1 MFCKKVFLDVS
12 QNSLKN
18 LCAGISLQK
27 GCRIWNIIKRLREK
41 KCFCKIFQNTYF
53 EEHLQ
58 TAASDHTSVLR
69 PLFIGKSH
77 KTSEYFTIDKWDL
90 GIIPL

>member
-1 MFCKKVFLDVS
+1 M
-12 QNSLKN
+12 
-18 LCAGISLQK
+18 
-27 GCRIWNIIKRLREK
+27 
-41 KCFCKIFQNTYF
+41 YF